1 MAIVYPFLY
10 KGRRNISVLVRILL
24 IMYLLLYIGRIAEI
38 IEYLVRIFLV
48 VYYFIKKGLQNNSVA
63 YNQTDNSIIDKFG
76 CR

>member
-1 MAIVYPFLY
+1 MYPFLY

-38 IEYLVRIFLV
+38 IEYLVRILLV
-48 VYYFIKKGLQNNSVA
+48 VYYFIKKGLQNSSVA

>member
-76 CR
+76 CT

>member
-1 MAIVYPFLY
+1 
-10 KGRRNISVLVRILL
+10 
-24 IMYLLLYIGRIAEI
+24 MYLLLYIGRIAEI

-48 VYYFIKKGLQNNSVA
+48 VYYFIKKGLQNSSVA